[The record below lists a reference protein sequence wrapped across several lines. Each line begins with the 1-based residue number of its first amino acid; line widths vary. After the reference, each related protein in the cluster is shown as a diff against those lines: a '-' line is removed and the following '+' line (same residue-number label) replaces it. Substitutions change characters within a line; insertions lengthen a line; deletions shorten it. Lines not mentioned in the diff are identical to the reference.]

1 MLSITFCS
9 LTLLGKT
16 GCFLK
21 LSLEYPIKKNFLM
34 HFHQTKTKSQTK
46 FPPPHHPSKQINT
59 KTSPPPTPQQKKIK
73 QRFFQKYPSLKGP
86 ELERVGCLVP
96 CLGSKLIGKID
107 AEGERWWNHVSIF
120 KCICVFMICLFVFNY
135 MCFGIYIYLLL
146 LLLWWFLYL
155 FPCCLPCVS
164 KSLCL

>member
-1 MLSITFCS
+1 
-9 LTLLGKT
+9 
-16 GCFLK
+16 
-21 LSLEYPIKKNFLM
+21 M

-59 KTSPPPTPQQKKIK
+59 KTSPPPTPPKKNQTK
-73 QRFFQKYPSLKGP
+73 VFQKYPSLKGP

-135 MCFGIYIYLLL
+135 MCFGIYIYICY
-146 LLLWWFLYL
+146 F
-155 FPCCLPCVS
+155 CCCGGFCIYSLVVCRVFQNHCVS
-164 KSLCL
+164 KCRTKCRLVQNWHCQPRESWPSCHPSLWSWGF